1 MTILQQLE
9 RHTEE
14 VFDQAVSW
22 RRYLHQYPEL
32 SFHEKRTS
40 AWIEQRLEEMGCSVT
55 RCQHNYGLIVT
66 IKGDL
71 AGPTIA
77 LRADMDALPIQDE
90 KSVDYASKVPNVMH
104 ACGHD
109 AHTSSLLAIAQFY
122 VQRKHELKGERR
134 LIFQPAEELAPG
146 GAASMI
152 AEGALSGVD
161 VIYGVHLW
169 TPLAY
174 GKVTTKSGNF
184 MSAVDDFSVEIQG
197 LGGHG
202 GVPHHTIDAIVIG
215 SQIVQSLQTVVSR
228 NIDPIS
234 PAVVTIGTFQA
245 GQANN
250 VIAERCLLKG
260 TIRTFDERSRE
271 IAQNKV
277 EKTIQK
283 LCELHGATYRYEL
296 KKGYP
301 AVVNDQAE
309 ANRVLEVART
319 IVGDENTEEAAPIM
333 IAEDF
338 AFYLK
343 EVPGCFMFVGA
354 GSEAAGAVY
363 AHHHPRFDL
372 DERSMKLAIRM
383 LVEAAEH
390 YANQVQAQ

>member
-1 MTILQQLE
+1 MNILQQLE
-9 RHTEE
+9 QYTEQ

-32 SFHEKRTS
+32 SFHEERTS
-40 AWIEQRLEEMGCSVT
+40 AWINEQLEAMGCIVT
-55 RCQHNYGLIVT
+55 RCQHNNGLVVS

-71 AGPTIA
+71 DGPTIA
-77 LRADMDALPIQDE
+77 LRADMDGLPIQDE
-90 KSVDYASKVPNVMH
+90 KDVEYASKVPNVMH

-122 VQRKHELKGERR
+122 VQRKHELRGERR

-152 AEGALSGVD
+152 AEGALKGVD
-161 VIYGVHLW
+161 AIYGVHLW
-169 TPLAY
+169 APLAY
-174 GKVTTKSGNF
+174 GKVATRGGNF

-228 NIDPIS
+228 SIDPIS
-234 PAVVTIGTFQA
+234 PAVVTVGTFQA
-245 GQANN
+245 GRANN

-260 TIRTFDERSRE
+260 TIRTFDEKSRE
-271 IAQNKV
+271 IAQAKV

-301 AVVNDQAE
+301 AVVNDERESQ
-309 ANRVLEVART
+309 RVLEVARA
-319 IVGDENTEEAAPIM
+319 IVGNENTEVTAPIM

-354 GSEAAGAVY
+354 GNEEVDAVY
-363 AHHHPRFDL
+363 AHHHPRFNL

-383 LVEAAEH
+383 LVETAEH
-390 YANQVQAQ
+390 YVQQYK

>member
-1 MTILQQLE
+1 MNILQQLE
-9 RHTEE
+9 QYTEQI
-14 VFDQAVSW
+14 FDQTVSW

-32 SFHEKRTS
+32 SFQEERTS
-40 AWIEQRLEEMGCSVT
+40 AWIVQQLEAMGCTVMRS
-55 RCQHNYGLIVT
+55 QYNYGLVVS
-66 IKGDL
+66 IKGALD
-71 AGPTIA
+71 GPVIA

-90 KSVDYASKVPNVMH
+90 KDVEYASKVPNVMH

-109 AHTSSLLAIAQFY
+109 AHTSTLLAVAQFY
-122 VQRKHELKGERR
+122 VQNKHKLKGERR

-146 GAASMI
+146 GAVSMI
-152 AEGALSGVD
+152 AEGVLKDVD
-161 VIYGVHLW
+161 AIYGVHLW
-169 TPLAY
+169 TPLPY
-174 GKVTTKSGNF
+174 GKVATRSGNF

-202 GVPHHTIDAIVIG
+202 GMPHHTIDAIVIG

-228 NIDPIS
+228 SVDPIS
-234 PAVVTIGTFQA
+234 PAVVTVGTFQA

-250 VIAERCLLKG
+250 VIAERCMLKG
-260 TIRTFDERSRE
+260 TIRTFDEKSRE
-271 IAQNKV
+271 IAQSKV

-301 AVVNDQAE
+301 AVVNDEHE
-309 ANRVLEVART
+309 AQRVLEVARA
-319 IVGDENTEEAAPIM
+319 IVGEENTEVTVPIM

-354 GSEAAGAVY
+354 GSEESGATY

-383 LVEAAEH
+383 LIETAEH
-390 YANQVQAQ
+390 YAQHAE